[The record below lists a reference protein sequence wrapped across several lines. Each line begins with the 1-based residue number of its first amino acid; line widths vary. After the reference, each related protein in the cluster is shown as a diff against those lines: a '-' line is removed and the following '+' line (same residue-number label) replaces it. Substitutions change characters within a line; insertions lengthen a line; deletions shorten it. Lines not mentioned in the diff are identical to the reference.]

1 MNLDWC
7 VSFVFL
13 SLNNNDFMHR
23 ITSAQYIYI
32 HKTQQFY
39 LTQLRT
45 PNQELAYFIGIQAAV
60 ESEGPG
66 QAPSN
71 PGWVYS
77 LGNHV

>member
-1 MNLDWC
+1 
-7 VSFVFL
+7 
-13 SLNNNDFMHR
+13 MHR